1 MKPVKESFSAFSCA
15 PVPHAQNYSLSLMK
29 FIIALYP
36 QTGQVNKAVN
46 PKRTVNRSAIGETL
60 NVDPQFGQ
68 TQCICFAR

>member
-1 MKPVKESFSAFSCA
+1 
-15 PVPHAQNYSLSLMK
+15 MK

>member
-1 MKPVKESFSAFSCA
+1 MIPDGMISLLFSFAELLYN
-15 PVPHAQNYSLSLMK
+15 QNYFSSLMK

-46 PKRTVNRSAIGETL
+46 PKRIVNTSVIGEIL
-60 NVDPQFGQ
+60 NDDPQFGQ